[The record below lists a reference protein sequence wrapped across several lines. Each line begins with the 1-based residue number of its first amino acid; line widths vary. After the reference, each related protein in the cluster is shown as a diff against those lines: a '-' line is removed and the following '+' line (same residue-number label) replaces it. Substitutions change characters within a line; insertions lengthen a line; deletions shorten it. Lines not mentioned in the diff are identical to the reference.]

1 MSCNMPE
8 VICLKQNW
16 NHNGGWSVPSQG
28 SHCLPFPCFAFFGE
42 APSMESD
49 SWIWEEKSQVQV
61 MRLIVRVS
69 QAELRW
75 VFPAGSDGKES
86 ACNAGDPGSIPRSG
100 KSPGGMATHSSILAW
115 RIPWTEKPG
124 RLQPIEPHR
133 VWTQLKWL
141 SMHAHSNQENV
152 VLTKRYIHRAIRPNG
167 ESRNIQKWPTE
178 FLQRT

>member
-124 RLQPIEPHR
+124 RLQPTRLQRIGQDR
-133 VWTQLKWL
+133 VSHVWMWELDYKESWALKNWCFWT
-141 SMHAHSNQENV
+141 V
-152 VLTKRYIHRAIRPNG
+152 VLEKTL
-167 ESRNIQKWPTE
+167 ESSLNCKEIKPV
-178 FLQRT
+178 

>member
-124 RLQPIEPHR
+124 RLQPTRLQRIGQDR
-133 VWTQLKWL
+133 VSHVWMWELDYKESWALKNWCFWT
-141 SMHAHSNQENV
+141 V
-152 VLTKRYIHRAIRPNG
+152 VLEKTL
-167 ESRNIQKWPTE
+167 ESS
-178 FLQRT
+178 LDC